1 MNKNIIILFSL
12 FVVFTEIELLGQYH
26 IEAFT
31 HPLSNTKQKVSIYR
45 APDVYYKELKSDV
58 EAGWIVDVKEKSGNY
73 FQIDISDLKLRN
85 IWIHIGDI
93 GTVVQNYDSIAIPIY
108 VEPDT
113 TSFIFRY
120 IYESCIGLIYD
131 ISDNMILLQI
141 CKDSECFF
149 GWIER
154 KYLCGS
160 PYTTCN

>member
-1 MNKNIIILFSL
+1 MKKKIIILFCIS
-12 FVVFTEIELLGQYH
+12 VVFADFELLGQYH

-31 HPLSNTKQKVSIYR
+31 HPLSDINQKVSIYR
-45 APDVYYKELKSDV
+45 APNVYYKELKSDT
-58 EAGWIVDVKEKSGNY
+58 EAGWIVDVKQKTGNF
-73 FQIDISDLKLRN
+73 FQIDINDLRLNN
-85 IWIHIGDI
+85 IWIHIGDL

-108 VEPDT
+108 IEPDT
-113 TSFIFRY
+113 TSFKSRY

-131 ISDNMILLQI
+131 ISDNLILLQI
-141 CKDSECFF
+141 IKENECFF